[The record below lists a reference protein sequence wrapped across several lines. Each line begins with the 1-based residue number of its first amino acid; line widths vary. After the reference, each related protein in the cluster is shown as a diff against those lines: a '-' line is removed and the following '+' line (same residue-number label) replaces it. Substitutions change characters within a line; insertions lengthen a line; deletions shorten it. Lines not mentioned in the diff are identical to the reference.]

1 MGEKKFRK
9 AIHFDLDTKTFAK
22 FKLSSEYIYSN
33 IKKYME
39 KNNFIHTQF
48 SGYESKDKMSFYD
61 AASFLKD
68 MNKSFPWLPPMINKI
83 NITDISHNQNLFAL
97 IKSGQDID
105 ATLKQATMIT
115 KSGFKATTTLM
126 NGLNAL
132 NNKTGK
138 FNSIKDVKAM
148 HDNLEKYSDEEKKLV
163 TKIVGECKRQETVE
177 QRRQEYL
184 GLSKNVD
191 IEED

>member
-22 FKLSSEYIYSN
+22 FKLSSEYVYSN

-48 SGYESKDKMSFYD
+48 SGYESK
-61 AASFLKD
+61 
-68 MNKSFPWLPPMINKI
+68 
-83 NITDISHNQNLFAL
+83 DISHNQNLFAL